1 MAAKKVDDGNASDFI
16 RDQPLNMTAPDVVEA
31 GKKAGLEFSTSLVYA
46 VRGRMKS
53 KSSAPPPKRESSGA
67 GRRSTPP
74 LGGARLEGQVQTLVD
89 AFVQDL
95 SALVRRAALEA
106 VRDALGDR
114 A

>member
-1 MAAKKVDDGNASDFI
+1 VAAKKADDGNSSDFI
-16 RDQPLNMTAPDVVEA
+16 RAQPLNMTAPDVVDA

-53 KSSAPPPKRESSGA
+53 KSSAPPPKRESPS
-67 GRRSTPP
+67 GRRSAPP
-74 LGGARLEGQVQTLVD
+74 VGGARLEGQVQTLVD